1 MQRASEDKAE
11 PTSDEASEDAEAA
24 IARRREV
31 DDLKWLMGHPQ
42 GRRIVTRLLEMTH
55 VYKPS
60 FTPNGSVMCF
70 KEGERNVGLWLTG
83 ELMETTPDEYLK
95 LLRDYQ
101 SK

>member
-1 MQRASEDKAE
+1 MRRADEDKTE
-11 PTSDEASEDAEAA
+11 PTADEATEDAEAA

-42 GRRIVTRLLEMTH
+42 GRRFVTRLLDMTH
-55 VYKPS
+55 VYQPS
-60 FTPNGSVMCF
+60 FATNGSVMCF

-83 ELMETTPDEYLK
+83 ELMEAAPDEYLK
-95 LLRDYQ
+95 LLKDYQ